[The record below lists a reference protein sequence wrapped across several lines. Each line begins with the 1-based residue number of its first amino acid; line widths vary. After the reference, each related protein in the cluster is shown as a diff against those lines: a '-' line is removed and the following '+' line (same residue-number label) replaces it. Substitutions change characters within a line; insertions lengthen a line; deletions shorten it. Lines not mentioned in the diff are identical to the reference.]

1 MVDSV
6 AIIKGLYYHALHSW
20 YRSIGELLSN
30 FDRQLMIGKK
40 KISLL
45 TYSTDPSAS
54 NLFLL
59 TTMDLIDIFC
69 SGLIIGLDSS
79 HAF

>member
-1 MVDSV
+1 MVNSV
-6 AIIKGLYYHALHSW
+6 AVTKGLYCHALHSW
-20 YRSIGELLSN
+20 YRSISELLSN

-45 TYSTDPSAS
+45 TCSTDPSAS

-59 TTMDLIDIFC
+59 TTMDLTDVFC
-69 SGLIIGLDSS
+69 SGLIIGIDSS

>member
-1 MVDSV
+1 M
-6 AIIKGLYYHALHSW
+6 LYTHGIDPLVNYV
-20 YRSIGELLSN
+20 LSN
-30 FDRQLMIGKK
+30 FDRQLIISKK

-59 TTMDLIDIFC
+59 TTMDLIDVFC
-69 SGLIIGLDSS
+69 SGLIIGIDSS